1 MKNILVAIMLVSG
14 VALWGNALAC
24 DGKNKNKTMT
34 SGTSVPAS
42 PTIASITPK

>member
-1 MKNILVAIMLVSG
+1 MKNVLVAILLVFGMS
-14 VALWGNALAC
+14 LWGNALAC

-42 PTIASITPK
+42 PTIASATSK